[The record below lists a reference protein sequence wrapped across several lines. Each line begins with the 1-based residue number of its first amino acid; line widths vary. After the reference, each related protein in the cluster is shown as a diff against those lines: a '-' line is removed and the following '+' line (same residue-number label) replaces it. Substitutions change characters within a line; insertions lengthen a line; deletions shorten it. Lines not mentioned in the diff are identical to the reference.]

1 MQNTQAT
8 QAKLEWRNG
17 QPYSASFDDVYFS
30 TDNGLLETEYVFI
43 QGNDLSRKWQQLDA
57 PCFHIIET
65 GFGTGLNFLCAASHW
80 LALAPPTAIMRYT
93 SVEKYPLS
101 LADMQQAQQYWP
113 ELKPIADEL
122 IGQYAA
128 LLSAGT
134 ISLCNS
140 RIQLKLLCGDASACL
155 AECNTKA
162 DAWFLDGFAPAKN
175 PDMWQAALFEQMARL
190 SHSQTSFA
198 TFTSA
203 GAVRRGLA
211 AAGFLINKKAGFGK
225 KREMIFGHFSGIN
238 QTEHNHEA

>member
-8 QAKLEWRNG
+8 QAKIEWRNG

-43 QGNDLSRKWQQLDA
+43 QGNDLSRKWQQLDV
-57 PCFHIIET
+57 PSFHIIET
-65 GFGTGLNFLCAASHW
+65 GFGTGLNFLCAANHW
-80 LALAPPTAIMRYT
+80 LTHAPPSATMHYT

-101 LADMQQAQQYWP
+101 LPDMQQALQTWP
-113 ELKPIADEL
+113 QLKPIADEL
-122 IGQYAA
+122 LGQYAA
-128 LLSAGT
+128 LLSTGT
-134 ISLCNS
+134 IRLCNK
-140 RIQLKLLCGDASACL
+140 RIQLQLLCGDASACL
-155 AECNTKA
+155 AECDSKA

-203 GAVRRGLA
+203 GAVRRGLT
-211 AAGFLINKKAGFGK
+211 AAGFVVSKRAGFGK
-225 KREMIFGHFSGIN
+225 KREMIFGHFTAIN